1 MPLYEYR
8 CPKCG
13 NDYEVIKGFSEDA
26 DHDTC
31 PKCHA
36 DADRVFSGAPEVV
49 YHGSGYY
56 CTDHKSGC
64 SGCPNKE

>member
-49 YHGSGYY
+49 YHGLGYY

-64 SGCPNKE
+64 SGCPHKE